1 MLVNEWSQAF
11 TSALEKVWF
20 NVLSYIP
27 KLVLALLVFAFGW
40 LLGVILGRL
49 VEQIARALKLDKATE
64 SAGLDELA
72 SKMGFKLKASSML
85 GALVKWFMILVFFT
99 ISLEMLNLYQVSE
112 FMWGAVVPFMPKLAI
127 AALVLMIAA
136 LVSEKLKDLVLA
148 SAKAAK
154 IKGAPFIAGL
164 VKWAVWLLAIPVAL
178 SQLNVSMA
186 IINMLVG
193 GLVFALSLALGLAF
207 GLGGKEEAARYLAK
221 LRKEYSDTDKD

>member
-11 TSALEKVWF
+11 ASALEKVWF

-27 KLVLALLVFAFGW
+27 NIVFALLVFAFGW
-40 LLGVILGRL
+40 LVGVILGRI
-49 VEQIARALKLDKATE
+49 VEQVAKALKLDKATE

-72 SKMGFKLKASSML
+72 DKMGMKLRASYML
-85 GALVKWFMILVFFT
+85 GTLVKWFMILVFFT
-99 ISLEMLNLYQVSE
+99 ISLEMLKLYQVSE
-112 FMWGAVVPFMPKLAI
+112 FMWQQVVPFLPKLAI
-127 AALVLMIAA
+127 ATLVLVIAA
-136 LVSEKLKDLVLA
+136 VLSEKLKELTLA
-148 SAKAAK
+148 ATKAAQ
-154 IKGAPFIAGL
+154 IKGASFIAGL

-221 LRKEYSDTDKD
+221 MRKEYSGDKD